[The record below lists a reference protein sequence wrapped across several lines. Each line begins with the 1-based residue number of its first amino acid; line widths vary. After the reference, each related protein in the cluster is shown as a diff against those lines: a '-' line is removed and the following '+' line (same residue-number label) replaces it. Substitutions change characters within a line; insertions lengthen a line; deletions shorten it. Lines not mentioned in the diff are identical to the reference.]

1 MTFLTKRYSQILD
14 DHPIQDNLSSKA
26 ALQLFFEAM
35 VPSIWQRQ
43 HIIRMLLKDLLDNAP
58 PLLSHIQKNT
68 LYVILEILRAEEL
81 KQDESSEKKTKLEVT
96 LEFMDMIGCDLTAIF
111 QLLDI
116 TDCDNADL
124 SCLKAKYPETCDYL
138 ASTDFSAPV
147 HTKLVRLLFDR
158 VPYIPR
164 GIYQKIP
171 DMLTY
176 RQRRYFYSHLS
187 CYEDEHPPMIR
198 DSLEDILAE
207 ICRFSHIMAGDI
219 HQLIEHTLS
228 VNVVFYGA
236 INERCTE
243 LLLAPEHIPQPT
255 NVRYLYPAS

>member
-1 MTFLTKRYSQILD
+1 MTFLTKRYCQMLD
-14 DHPIQDNLSSKA
+14 DHPIHDNLSSKA

-68 LYVILEILRAEEL
+68 LFVILEILRAEEL
-81 KQDESSEKKTKLEVT
+81 KQDENFEKKTKLEVT

-111 QLLDI
+111 QLLDVSDM
-116 TDCDNADL
+116 TKADYG
-124 SCLKAKYPETCDYL
+124 CLKAKYPETYDYL
-138 ASTDFSAPV
+138 NATELTAPV

-158 VPYIPR
+158 VPYISKKLHQR
-164 GIYQKIP
+164 IP
-171 DMLTY
+171 DLLTY
-176 RQRRYFYSHLS
+176 RQRRYFYSHIS
-187 CYEDEHPPMIR
+187 CHEGEHPPKIR
-198 DSLEDILAE
+198 ESLEDILAE

-219 HQLIEHTLS
+219 NQLMEHTLAIN
-228 VNVVFYGA
+228 VNFYTA

-243 LLLAPEHIPQPT
+243 LTLSPPPVTKAP